1 MDHFASLFM
10 VSPLLLGVLFF
21 VAMLAG
27 FIDSLAGGG
36 SSLMALL
43 GFTTLFW
50 VSGGLFILSAL
61 WIAFKLK

>member
-1 MDHFASLFM
+1 MPSGAGHDAMHWAE
-10 VSPLLLGVLFF
+10 
-21 VAMLAG
+21 VAPTGMI
-27 FIDSLAGGG
+27 FIPCRDGI
-36 SSLMALL
+36 SLMALL